1 MQRKEYKR
9 LAIVAFFL
17 AIMFGLAWIFALL
30 VIIPN
35 AIVSYIFQYLFGIF
49 VGFQGILYFVMHVVR
64 SQEARKFWITLFF
77 KPCPT
82 KMPTFLKTMTT
93 SIPYYQ
99 TKQPHLKSHQSPLH
113 GSQDNLFSSPGA
125 SSFNTLQ
132 RPRDSVDMGMS
143 PSSYSLVSQTL
154 QIDFTLPTII
164 DDDESSMDMQE
175 LTDLINS
182 RFTDPNAPGVAI
194 SPPHM
199 PISSAHENICK
210 SPLTAQSPETPM
222 KEYTLHVETN
232 EDADS
237 LAYDS
242 VFSVDQTDTEEKN
255 M

>member
-1 MQRKEYKR
+1 MQQKEYKR
-9 LAIVAFFL
+9 LAKVAFLL

-35 AIVSYIFQYLFGIF
+35 TIVSYIFQYLFGLF
-49 VGFQGILYFVMHVVR
+49 VGFQGILYFIMHVVR
-64 SQEARKFWITLFF
+64 SQEARRFWVTLFF

-82 KMPTFLKTMTT
+82 KMPTFFKTLTT
-93 SIPYYQ
+93 SAPYYQ
-99 TKQPHLKSHQSPLH
+99 TKQPNLRSKQSPLH
-113 GSQDNLFSSPGA
+113 GSQDNLYSSPGA
-125 SSFNTLQ
+125 SSLQ
-132 RPRDSVDMGMS
+132 HPRDSADIGMS

-175 LTDLINS
+175 LTEFINS
-182 RFTDPNAPGVAI
+182 RFTDPNAPGVAV

-210 SPLTAQSPETPM
+210 SPLAAQSHETPI

-237 LAYDS
+237 LAYDN